1 MTADLPATVAEAMA
15 AHEAFEDGED
25 GYRVTTTV
33 FDGTVTATEADGV
46 GYEFT
51 VTVRAPMLGAAV
63 EDEVV
68 GPAIEEGWFDT
79 YERRLED
86 APKATRAQVELDS
99 YDLSEQGRE
108 AIATFT
114 FTYGDAERGVEIAK
128 TIVEY
133 VEGTYVEGVVPGYEY
148 GSPVADLLQRATTTG
163 SESEADGEG
172 SSGRRGGTPL

>member
-1 MTADLPATVAEAMA
+1 MTADLPTAVADAMA
-15 AHEAFEDGED
+15 AHDAFEAGNDR
-25 GYRVTTTV
+25 YRVTTTA
-33 FDGTVTATEADGV
+33 FDGTVTATETDGV

-51 VTVRAPMLGAAV
+51 VTVRAPMLGAAI

-68 GPAIEEGWFDT
+68 GPAVEEGWFDT

-99 YDLSEQGRE
+99 YDLREQGRE
-108 AIATFT
+108 AIATFRFT
-114 FTYGDAERGVEIAK
+114 FGDAARGVEIAK

-163 SESEADGEG
+163 SEPEAESDDSG
-172 SSGRRGGTPL
+172 GRRGGTPL